1 MNLYTRWDRPKGL
14 PWDLLVDYR
23 LDDQND
29 EISEGVT
36 QTGALVFD
44 YLGRCDAFLKLMSKA
59 ALYNVGGLPQEDYGC
74 YVFHVEDGDT
84 NDMILEFTE
93 TDGVGTLS
101 LAGKEEDLSQLFV
114 KDGSDSLSSVTML
127 KYNANVGKKLH
138 IDFRRKTYDVNG
150 VITDKVDNS
159 VNVNDMVIMCALRN
173 VTSTVPESLRRK
185 VFIKKK
191 SGSMTSIVGMVARQS
206 LCADF
211 SGVRFATSTDGER
224 SVCFLE
230 PGKRVVLPLILMDAN
245 PGNIYAAFEC
255 TQVKWVS
262 LGSLEGAISLSRFDD
277 TTKLQKFVEPK
288 SEFLFLKEEIND
300 TAVYPITLE
309 SWI

>member
-23 LDDQND
+23 LADEND
-29 EISEGVT
+29 EISEGVA
-36 QTGALVFD
+36 QNGALVFD
-44 YLGRCDAFLKLMSKA
+44 YLDRCDAFLKLMSKA
-59 ALYNVGGLPQEDYGC
+59 ALYSVGGLPQEDYGC
-74 YVFHVEDGDT
+74 YVFRVEDGET
-84 NDMILEFTE
+84 GDMVLEFTE
-93 TDGVGTLS
+93 TDGIGTLS
-101 LAGKEEDLSQLFV
+101 LAGREEDLNQLFI
-114 KDGSDSLSSVTML
+114 KDGSDKLSSVTML
-127 KYNANVGKKLH
+127 KYNPVIGKKLQ
-138 IDFRRKTYDVNG
+138 IDFRRKAYT
-150 VITDKVDNS
+150 TDGSIMDKLESS
-159 VNVNDMVIMCALRN
+159 VNVNDMVIMCTLRN
-173 VTSTVPESLRRK
+173 LTSTIPESLRRK

-191 SGSMTSIVGMVARQS
+191 SGSTSSIVGMVARQS

-211 SGVRFATSTDGER
+211 GGVRFATSVDGER

-230 PGKRVVLPLILMDAN
+230 PGKRVHVPLVLMDAN

-262 LGSLEGAISLSRFDD
+262 FGALEGAISLSRFDD
-277 TTKLQKFVEPK
+277 VTKLQKFVEPK

-309 SWI
+309 SWL